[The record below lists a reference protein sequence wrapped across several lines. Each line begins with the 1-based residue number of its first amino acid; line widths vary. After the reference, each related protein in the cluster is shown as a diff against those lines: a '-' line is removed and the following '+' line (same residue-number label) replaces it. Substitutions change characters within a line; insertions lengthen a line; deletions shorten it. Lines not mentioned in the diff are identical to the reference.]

1 MKITEVKD
9 RTEILVE
16 QLLKVW
22 ECSVRATHLFLSGD
36 EISGIKQYV
45 PQALKDVPALIAA
58 ENENGKLIGFLGIA
72 DKMVEMLFVSN
83 ESRGQG
89 IRQTVIG
96 IWY

>member
-36 EISGIKQYV
+36 EIIGIKQYV
-45 PQALKDVPALIAA
+45 PQALKDVPTLIAA

-83 ESRGQG
+83 TCCQ
-89 IRQTVIG
+89 
-96 IWY
+96 

>member
-22 ECSVRATHLFLSGD
+22 ECSVRVTHLFLSGD

-45 PQALKDVPALIAA
+45 PQALKDVPTLIAA

-83 ESRGQG
+83 TCCQ
-89 IRQTVIG
+89 
-96 IWY
+96 

>member
-22 ECSVRATHLFLSGD
+22 ECSVRATHLFLSED

-45 PQALKDVPALIAA
+45 PQALKDVPTLIAA

-83 ESRGQG
+83 TCCQ
-89 IRQTVIG
+89 
-96 IWY
+96 

>member
-45 PQALKDVPALIAA
+45 PQALKDVPTLIAA

-83 ESRGQG
+83 TCCQLTESSCKGLL
-89 IRQTVIG
+89 
-96 IWY
+96 

>member
-45 PQALKDVPALIAA
+45 PQALKDVPTLIAA

-83 ESRGQG
+83 TCCQ
-89 IRQTVIG
+89 
-96 IWY
+96 

>member
-45 PQALKDVPALIAA
+45 PQALKDLSLIH
-58 ENENGKLIGFLGIA
+58 I
-72 DKMVEMLFVSN
+72 
-83 ESRGQG
+83 
-89 IRQTVIG
+89 
-96 IWY
+96 